1 VKTIR
6 DEAKKQSASFYLT
19 LVSIIQSFA
28 LGFLLSTVGSVYA
41 ASPTLLW
48 PYSNASLITWLQIVV
63 VFQAVVLCWHVNINN
78 AIIMHRLIGL
88 SDSYIPFVFA
98 IPQYLMISAI
108 QSRSLPLWFFGM
120 AGYSTVSFWAYT
132 MMYRKDAKE
141 PENAEVFR
149 VLGWFPLFNR
159 LYTLSA
165 LPLFVSVGF
174 YFYRNVVTDPTTVLW
189 LVFQNLLFGVFT
201 YAHYR
206 SWKRLTTP

>member
-28 LGFLLSTVGSVYA
+28 LGFLLSTVGSVYSA
-41 ASPTLLW
+41 TPTLLW
-48 PYSNASLITWLQIVV
+48 PLSYASLITWLQIAAI
-63 VFQAVVLCWHVNINN
+63 FQAVVLCWHVNINN

-108 QSRSLPLWFFGM
+108 QSRCLPVWFFGM
-120 AGYSTVSFWAYT
+120 AGYSAVSFWAYT
-132 MMYRKDAKE
+132 MMYRKDAEE

-149 VLGWFPLFNR
+149 VLGWYPHFNR
-159 LYTLSA
+159 LFTLSA
-165 LPLFVSVGF
+165 LPLFASVGF
-174 YFYRNVVTDPTTVLW
+174 YFCRHVVADSATVLW
-189 LVFQNLLFGVFT
+189 LVFQNLLFGIFT
-201 YAHYR
+201 CAHHR
-206 SWKRLTTP
+206 IWKRLTTP